1 MCIWGEGWL
10 SGKMSDC
17 DARGQVVS
25 SNPGRGKKNLR
36 KWWAVM
42 EIVNIYLCSV
52 CPMLS
57 MRSLRFMIVLYK
69 LRHVWCE
76 PSACIAA

>member
-1 MCIWGEGWL
+1 
-10 SGKMSDC
+10 MSDC

>member
-1 MCIWGEGWL
+1 
-10 SGKMSDC
+10 MSDC
-17 DARGQVVS
+17 DARGREFKSWSGQ
-25 SNPGRGKKNLR
+25 KKLL
-36 KWWAVM
+36 AVT

-57 MRSLRFMIVLYK
+57 MRPLRFMIVLYK
-69 LRHVWCE
+69 LRHVWSE